1 MGRSVLFSLSL
12 FLFVSFPFHF
22 FLASCY
28 PASVRPIPPEETERN
43 ERLEDE
49 VTTAS
54 ACSRGAA
61 TSPRRESKRE
71 FKREFKP
78 SREDSNREFLR
89 RDFIGRGF
97 DNGLM
102 GYVLTG

>member
-1 MGRSVLFSLSL
+1 MGRSVLFSLSV

-28 PASVRPIPPEETERN
+28 PASVRPIPPEETKRN

-61 TSPRRESKRE
+61 TSPRRE

-89 RDFIGRGF
+89 RDFTGRGF